1 MGVVT
6 VTGFSYNDFVTRR
19 TDFESGG
26 QGGGFGEVEEHGEKK
41 KI

>member
-1 MGVVT
+1 M
-6 VTGFSYNDFVTRR
+6 TGFSYHDFVTRR

-26 QGGGFGEVEEHGEKK
+26 QGGGFGEVVRRRRF